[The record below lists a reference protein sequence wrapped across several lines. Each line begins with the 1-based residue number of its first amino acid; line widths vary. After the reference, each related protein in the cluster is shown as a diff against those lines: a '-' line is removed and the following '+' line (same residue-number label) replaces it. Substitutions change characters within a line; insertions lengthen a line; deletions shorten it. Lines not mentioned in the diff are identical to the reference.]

1 MTQPARHPGAR
12 LAAKHGVAGA
22 GCSCLL
28 CPHAFKTVSVC
39 GLRPHAP
46 PTRLLSFHLFP
57 RWQVHGLWFLRLTL
71 LYCHCDKKGHDA
83 HGVKGAYH
91 HEIVLCFECFGYPV
105 LREREEGWGR
115 GNKNTV
121 TVVVKGIKTKQ
132 NKIIHPKP
140 RVRAWPE
147 IV

>member
-1 MTQPARHPGAR
+1 MPACIQDG
-12 LAAKHGVAGA
+12 
-22 GCSCLL
+22 
-28 CPHAFKTVSVC
+28 F
-39 GLRPHAP
+39 GLWFETPRT
-46 PTRLLSFHLFP
+46 PTRLLSLHRFSP
-57 RWQVHGLWFLRLTL
+57 VAGTWFVVLRVTL

-105 LREREEGWGR
+105 LREREEGWWR

-132 NKIIHPKP
+132 NKYIHPKP